1 MARAAKRALVL
12 FLLMN
17 HLYHSNKLVVNIA
30 EKTSLTQN
38 VELSTVCWGYRGVR
52 QQQRS
57 VSLDF
62 WRGLCVSSALLRAG
76 DVKVSPGPVGGK
88 YPCVVCG
95 KAVRNNHLAI
105 ECSRCEKWTHAVC
118 GGVSPGEYL

>member
-1 MARAAKRALVL
+1 MACAVKRALIQ

-17 HLYHSNKLVVNIA
+17 HLYHSNELLVNIA
-30 EKTSLTQN
+30 EKTSLTRN
-38 VELSTVCWGYRGVR
+38 VELLPVCWGYRGVR

-62 WRGLCVSSALLRAG
+62 WRGLCVSLVLLRAG

-105 ECSRCEKWTHAVC
+105 ECSR
-118 GGVSPGEYL
+118 